1 MIPPRETIYAKL
13 FSVLQAA
20 SNFATVSRK
29 YTPASNL
36 IDGQCPALFMI
47 QVKERYHHTP
57 TNMPPIN
64 TLHLDVVVVVSVPSM
79 TEPVGTETVIPASLL
94 NPVLDGIDAAFQPD
108 NQSTGQFTLGG
119 LVKRC
124 YIEGEITTD
133 EGTMA
138 PKAMAVVPVEILLA
152 NPATA

>member
-1 MIPPRETIYAKL
+1 
-13 FSVLQAA
+13 
-20 SNFATVSRK
+20 
-29 YTPASNL
+29 
-36 IDGQCPALFMI
+36 MI

-57 TNMPPIN
+57 TNMAPIN

-94 NPVLDGIDAAFQPD
+94 NPVLDGIDAALQPD
-108 NQSTGQFTLGG
+108 NPSLNYFTLGG
-119 LVKRC
+119 LVRRC

-138 PKAMAVVPVEILLA
+138 PKAMAVVPIEILLA